1 MLVLTRKVGEGFE
14 VLVGGERVVVR
25 VVQTKGR
32 QTRLGIEAP
41 PLAEINRLGHD
52 GGLECG
58 TPREKR
64 EAAAQAR
71 AREAL
76 ATLGAPTPPAEARL
90 PPLDA
95 L

>member
-1 MLVLTRKVGEGFE
+1 MLVLTRKVGDGFE
-14 VLVGGERVVVR
+14 VLVNGARVRVI

-41 PLAEINRLGHD
+41 PLAEINRLGQD
-52 GGLECG
+52 GQLECG

-76 ATLGAPTPPAEARL
+76 ATIGAPTPPAEARI
-90 PPLDA
+90 PPVDA